1 MGNGAADID
10 KEVTALRL
18 NLMVV
23 GSASV
28 IMLGLALHMTGAFD
42 RSRGSRA
49 AVPKAGTLQLLWLG
63 HHSAR
68 VHAAMGGVT
77 HPTDANLRYAGLT
90 ENTSCWCR
98 AQLTVSLVRL
108 IVILTV
114 SLVSLIMVMT
124 IAPMKGLSRNLEM
137 CQILLVNDLKLSIQI
152 KI

>member
-1 MGNGAADID
+1 
-10 KEVTALRL
+10 
-18 NLMVV
+18 
-23 GSASV
+23 V

-90 ENTSCWCR
+90 EVCLRRRYPTKNTSCWCR
-98 AQLTVSLVRL
+98 AQ
-108 IVILTV
+108 LTV

-137 CQILLVNDLKLSIQI
+137 YQILLANDLKLSI
-152 KI
+152 